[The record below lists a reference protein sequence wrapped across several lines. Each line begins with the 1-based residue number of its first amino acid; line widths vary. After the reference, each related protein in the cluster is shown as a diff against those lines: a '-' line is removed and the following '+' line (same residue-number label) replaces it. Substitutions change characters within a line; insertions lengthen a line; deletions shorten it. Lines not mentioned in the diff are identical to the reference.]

1 MLKPS
6 IDSLMTKINSKY
18 TLVTISSQRARELR
32 DYPETASMTVR
43 STSPN
48 FVGRALEEID
58 QEILGYKKLTCLIQV
73 KMKTKQSADAG
84 CFLFYPVYLQNLL
97 KRLNEA
103 AGKPASTF
111 EVNER
116 IPLSIRMILL
126 HDPPFMYNGR

>member
-58 QEILGYKKLTCLIQV
+58 QEILGYKKI
-73 KMKTKQSADAG
+73 D
-84 CFLFYPVYLQNLL
+84 
-97 KRLNEA
+97 
-103 AGKPASTF
+103 
-111 EVNER
+111 
-116 IPLSIRMILL
+116 LS
-126 HDPPFMYNGR
+126 DPGEDEDETIS